1 MRTNSPGHMVRI
13 PPSPVAA
20 AALLALLLAALAG
33 NSLLPELIAAA
44 TRTRQ
49 SAWEYASGGAL
60 QALLCTVVGVLMVMV
75 WPQAV
80 VRLPTSAVCGYGATE
95 AALLPVCRLALPM
108 DLPTP
113 SHPQGLCGAAGWP
126 WWWQA
131 SPFAVS
137 LCAVAISSLW
147 TARNTPSP

>member
-1 MRTNSPGHMVRI
+1 MRT
-13 PPSPVAA
+13 PPSPIAA

-33 NSLLPELIAAA
+33 NSLLPELIAGL

-60 QALLCTVVGVLMVMV
+60 LSLLCVIVGVLMRLV
-75 WPQAV
+75 WPQPV
-80 VRLPTSAVCGYGATE
+80 VRIPTAAVCGYGATE
-95 AALLPVCRLALPM
+95 TALLPACRLALPM

-113 SHPQGLCGAAGWP
+113 SHPHGLCGAAGWP

-131 SPFAVS
+131 TPCAVA
-137 LCAVAISSLW
+137 LCAVAITTLW
-147 TARNTPSP
+147 TPERAPT